1 MRTAVTIVA
10 TALAASVGAMRATAA
25 DPFADWAAVVVAGDW
40 HAHDGSASE
49 IFDNSRR
56 DVTSDLLSLGFA
68 KENIEQ
74 FSVRPERYGA
84 DSPLPS
90 DSQTIGNALWDLS
103 NRTAAGCLLYFT
115 SHGSPDGVV
124 LGDSILSPDTLQK
137 MVNNSCSSRPTVV
150 ILSACFSGVFV
161 QPLEAPNRMILT
173 AARPDRTSFGCGQ
186 TDRYPYF
193 DSCVLSVW
201 HAADDFLSLG
211 HDVQQCVAAREKQ
224 EHMTPP
230 SEPQMWIG
238 QEATKDLP
246 KWPLRAAAAKGG

>member
-1 MRTAVTIVA
+1 MF
-10 TALAASVGAMRATAA
+10 AAGILLMAPFAHAA
-25 DPFADWAAVVVAGDW
+25 APFADWAAVVVAGDW

-49 IFDNSRR
+49 IFDNSRH
-56 DVTSDLLSLGFA
+56 DVSNDLLSLGFA
-68 KENIEQ
+68 KENVEQ

-90 DSQTIGNALWDLS
+90 NVRTIANALWDLS
-103 NRTAAGCLLYFT
+103 NRTAAGCLVYFT

-124 LGDSILSPDTLQK
+124 LGDSILGPDSLEE
-137 MVNNSCSSRPTVV
+137 MLNNSCSDRPTVV

-161 QPLEAPNRMILT
+161 HPLEAPNRMILT

-186 TDRYPYF
+186 TNRYPYF
-193 DSCVLSVW
+193 DQCVLSSW
-201 HAADDFLSLG
+201 HAAADFPSLG
-211 HDVQQCVAAREKQ
+211 RDAQACVAAREKQ

-238 QEATKDLP
+238 HEAAKSLP
-246 KWPLRAAAAKGG
+246 KWPLHAPAKGG

>member
-1 MRTAVTIVA
+1 MKRAVPIMLL
-10 TALAASVGAMRATAA
+10 ALAGLFSAARAMAA
-25 DPFADWAAVVVAGDW
+25 DPFADWAAVVIAGDW
-40 HAHDGSASE
+40 RAHDGSASE

-68 KENIEQ
+68 KENIEE
-74 FSVRPERYGA
+74 FSVRPERYSA

-90 DSQTIGNALWDLS
+90 DAQTIGNALWDLS
-103 NRTAAGCLLYFT
+103 NRTSAGCLVYFT

-124 LGDSILSPDTLQK
+124 LGDSILSPDSLGK
-137 MVNNSCSSRPTVV
+137 ILNNSCSERPTVV

-161 QPLEAPNRMILT
+161 HPLEAPNRMILT

-193 DSCVLSVW
+193 DSCVLSSW
-201 HAADDFLSLG
+201 HAADDFPSLG
-211 HDVQQCVAAREKQ
+211 RDVQACVAAREKQ

-238 QEATKDLP
+238 QEAAKDLP
-246 KWPLRAAAAKGG
+246 KWPLRATAKGS

>member
-1 MRTAVTIVA
+1 MRSAALVILAFAAFVGVTPA
-10 TALAASVGAMRATAA
+10 RAA

-56 DVTSDLLSLGFA
+56 DVTSDLLSLGFTR
-68 KENIEQ
+68 ENIEQ

-90 DSQTIGNALWDLS
+90 DAQTIGNALWDLS
-103 NRTAAGCLLYFT
+103 NRTAAGCLVYFS

-124 LGDSILSPDTLQK
+124 LGDSILSPDTLKK
-137 MVNNSCSSRPTVV
+137 MLNNSCSSRPTVV
-150 ILSACFSGVFV
+150 ILSACYSGVFV
-161 QPLEAPNRMILT
+161 QPLQAPNRMVLT

-186 TDRYPYF
+186 TDKYPYF

-201 HAADDFLSLG
+201 HDADDFPSLG
-211 HDVQQCVAAREKQ
+211 RDVQHCVAAREKE

-238 QEATKDLP
+238 AEAARELP
-246 KWPLRAAAAKGG
+246 KWPLHAGATAKGS